1 MLTST
6 IQICSIVNTGTPHR
20 MAEPHCKHYPSC
32 FQVKRGCG
40 LSLSPGVS
48 AGRSETAPGI
58 STDTPSRRG
67 KRSARGE
74 AFRKGSH
81 RIGWCFLCCI
91 QQVRE
96 RQPKPNTAGGSNF
109 RNHPLCKSRPL
120 YTGVTFKRP
129 PPRMFFKITAVGR
142 LSLRQS
148 GGYGKQGKRHGKG
161 TPTFRETL
169 PMKVCPDKRRPSSAG
184 TWGCCPERRR
194 PDVAAQ
200 RGTVSRTATSK
211 SIPLGPTLDLTLGPT
226 LDHYLRLL
234 SHR

>member
-1 MLTST
+1 MP
-6 IQICSIVNTGTPHR
+6 GGAKPHR
-20 MAEPHCKHYPSC
+20 A
-32 FQVKRGCG
+32 FQRILQAARESVQKG
-40 LSLSPGVS
+40 
-48 AGRSETAPGI
+48 ETF
-58 STDTPSRRG
+58 RKG
-67 KRSARGE
+67 KT
-74 AFRKGSH
+74 FRKGSH
-81 RIGWCFLCCI
+81 RIGWYFLCCI

-120 YTGVTFKRP
+120 YTGVTFKRL

-194 PDVAAQ
+194 PDVAAL
-200 RGTVSRTATSK
+200 RGTVRRKAASK
-211 SIPLGPTLDLTLGPT
+211 SVSLSPTLGSTLSLTLGPT
-226 LDHYLRLL
+226 LDLALAPTLDHNLCLL
-234 SHR
+234 SHW